1 MYVSALLNQA
11 LNCIK
16 VMIPAGNLKGNG
28 KGDDPSSLAKSF
40 YTHTEDK
47 EFVLPKEGRN
57 R

>member
-40 YTHTEDK
+40 YTHREDK